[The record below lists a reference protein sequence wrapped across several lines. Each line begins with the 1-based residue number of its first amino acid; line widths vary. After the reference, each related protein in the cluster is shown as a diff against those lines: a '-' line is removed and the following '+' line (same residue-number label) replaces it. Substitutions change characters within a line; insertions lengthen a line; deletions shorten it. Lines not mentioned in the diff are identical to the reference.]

1 MDVNLNL
8 DSFCLSDPK
17 NQLQYQFYKVSLAL
31 QSLAAEII
39 PALIETVKKFYAAVK
54 PCLKAIR
61 KARRVSELENSP
73 EVWMASIRYKKLA
86 HLAHHSKKK
95 RVRIKN
101 LKRLYKLGLR
111 IEKSEVK

>member
-8 DSFCLSDPK
+8 DSLCLSDPK

-39 PALIETVKKFYAAVK
+39 PVLTETVKKFYAAVK

-73 EVWMASIRYKKLA
+73 EVWMASTRNKKLA
-86 HLAHHSKKK
+86 HLARCSKKK
-95 RVRIKN
+95 RVRVKN

-111 IEKSEVK
+111 IEKK

>member
-8 DSFCLSDPK
+8 DSPCLSDPK

-39 PALIETVKKFYAAVK
+39 PVLTETVQKFYTAIK
-54 PCLKAIR
+54 PCLKTIR
-61 KARRVSELENSP
+61 KEQRIAVLKTST
-73 EVWMASIRYKKLA
+73 EVWMASVRYKKLA
-86 HLAHHSKKK
+86 HLARCSKKK
-95 RVRIKN
+95 RVRVKN
-101 LKRLYKLGLR
+101 LKRLYKLGQR

>member
-8 DSFCLSDPK
+8 DSLCLSDPK

-31 QSLAAEII
+31 QSLAAKVI
-39 PALIETVKKFYAAVK
+39 PALTETVKKFYAAVK

-111 IEKSEVK
+111 IGKSEVK

>member
-8 DSFCLSDPK
+8 DSPCLSDPK

-39 PALIETVKKFYAAVK
+39 PVLTETVKKFYAAVK

-73 EVWMASIRYKKLA
+73 EVWLASIRYKKLA
-86 HLAHHSKKK
+86 HLARHSKKK
-95 RVRIKN
+95 RVRVKN
-101 LKRLYKLGLR
+101 LKRLYKLGQR

>member
-8 DSFCLSDPK
+8 DSLCLSDPK

-31 QSLAAEII
+31 QSLAAEVI
-39 PALIETVKKFYAAVK
+39 PALTETVKKFYAAVK

-73 EVWMASIRYKKLA
+73 RGMDGFNKV
-86 HLAHHSKKK
+86 
-95 RVRIKN
+95 
-101 LKRLYKLGLR
+101 
-111 IEKSEVK
+111 

>member
-8 DSFCLSDPK
+8 DSPCLSDPK

-31 QSLAAEII
+31 QSMAAEVI
-39 PALIETVKKFYAAVK
+39 PALTETVKKFCAAIK

-86 HLAHHSKKK
+86 HLARHSKKK

-101 LKRLYKLGLR
+101 LKRLYKLGLH
-111 IEKSEVK
+111 IEKAR